1 MVGMNPAENLMKSIL
16 VHLDA
21 SPRSAERLSIAHR
34 LAQASDASLTAL
46 YAVLPM
52 LLSTPWATVDG
63 MASAMPMLEEVDRE
77 QRASARAIFE
87 REAEGGD
94 IAWAEAGIDGLQA
107 TLLDQA
113 LYADLLVLGQTDP
126 RDTRAGAL
134 PPDMVPTLI
143 TDSGKPALVVPYAG
157 HFAGGFAGSL
167 DVADGVVLVAWKPT
181 RESARAVSAA
191 LPWLRRAAQVHLAGP
206 SEPDDQ
212 GRMPVARLQAWLRDQ
227 GVTAPVQVHC
237 IGRDSVGDE
246 LLSLASDVGAD
257 LLAMGCYGHSR
268 AREFVLGG
276 VSQTVLRSMTLPVL
290 MAH

>member
-1 MVGMNPAENLMKSIL
+1 MIAANLVENLMKSIL

-34 LAQASDASLTAL
+34 LAREQGASLTAL

-63 MASAMPMLEEVDRE
+63 MATAMPMLEEVDRE
-77 QRASARAIFE
+77 QRAGARAIFE
-87 REAEGGD
+87 REAAGGD
-94 IAWAEAGIDGLQA
+94 MVWVEAGVDGLQSV
-107 TLLDQA
+107 LLDHA
-113 LYADLLVLGQTDP
+113 LYVDLLVLGQTDP

-143 TDSGKPALVVPYAG
+143 TDSGKPALVVPYTGA
-157 HFAGGFAGSL
+157 FAGRFAGSL
-167 DVADGVVLVAWKPT
+167 DAADGEVLLAWKST

-191 LPWLRRAAQVHLAGP
+191 LPWLRRAARVHVAGP
-206 SEPDDQ
+206 SEPDAE
-212 GRMPVARLQAWLRDQ
+212 GRAPIARLEAWLRCQ
-227 GVTAPVQVHC
+227 GVTAPLQPHH

-246 LLSLASDVGAD
+246 LLSLASDIGAD
-257 LLAMGCYGHSR
+257 LLVMGCYGHSR

-276 VSQTVLRSMTLPVL
+276 ASQTVLRSMTLPVL